1 MEDAAITGKRAAADG
16 RRMADKKLETLAH
29 RPSHPRAMVIDCRPG
44 FDGPYFRGEGDDNMV
59 CGQCGHTL
67 VQGVVVAMLTLYL
80 CCPGCG
86 RYNVADGHEEATS
99 A

>member
-1 MEDAAITGKRAAADG
+1 
-16 RRMADKKLETLAH
+16 MADRKLETIAY
-29 RPSHPRAMVIDCRPG
+29 RPTHGRAMVIDCRPG

-59 CGQCGHTL
+59 CGHCGHTL

-80 CCPGCG
+80 CCPSCG
-86 RYNVADGHEEATS
+86 QYNLADGHEQATS